1 MKLRCETKDFFL
13 LLCKPLMIVFSQHSH
28 QAYALR
34 GMLKFGGF
42 LILSNRGEY
51 A

>member
-1 MKLRCETKDFFL
+1 MKLSCETQKFFL
-13 LLCKPLMIVFSQHSH
+13 LQCRPLMLVFPQHSH

-42 LILSNRGEY
+42 FILSNRGEY
-51 A
+51 S

>member
-1 MKLRCETKDFFL
+1 MNNRRFSLLTRAPIVVGCHQETR
-13 LLCKPLMIVFSQHSH
+13 

-42 LILSNRGEY
+42 LFFVEGMARP
-51 A
+51 